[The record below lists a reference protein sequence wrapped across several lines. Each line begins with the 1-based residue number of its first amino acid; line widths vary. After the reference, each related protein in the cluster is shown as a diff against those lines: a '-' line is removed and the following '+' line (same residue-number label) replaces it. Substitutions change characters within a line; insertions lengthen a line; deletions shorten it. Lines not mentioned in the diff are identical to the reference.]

1 MIIDECQEKMNCL
14 YSLVNV
20 LSVITNLSIFIAGG
34 GGGRSFGGNTWFS
47 GGTEG
52 VSGILIQPPTPPAPA
67 PAPPLRARA
76 IKQWSFLY
84 DN

>member
-20 LSVITNLSIFIAGG
+20 SSVITNLFIFIAGG
-34 GGGRSFGGNTWFS
+34 GGSFGGNTWFS

-52 VSGILIQPPTPPAPA
+52 VSGILIQPPTT
-67 PAPPLRARA
+67 PAPPPSARA
-76 IKQWSFLY
+76 Q
-84 DN
+84 

>member
-34 GGGRSFGGNTWFS
+34 GGGGEFWGEHLVFRGS
-47 GGTEG
+47 GG
-52 VSGILIQPPTPPAPA
+52 GIRYTYSTSNNPRPRPPPP
-67 PAPPLRARA
+67 RARN
-76 IKQWSFLY
+76 KTMVVPL
-84 DN
+84 

>member
-20 LSVITNLSIFIAGG
+20 SSVITNLFIFIAGG
-34 GGGRSFGGNTWFS
+34 GGSFGGNTWFS

-52 VSGILIQPPTPPAPA
+52 VSGILIQPPTPPAP
-67 PAPPLRARA
+67 PRPRARA
-76 IKQWSFLY
+76 Q
-84 DN
+84 